1 MVLIVSFSTYVAI
14 KYNIL
19 NIKFKNLRK
28 FLNSSLIIFILL
40 FFMKHS
46 LRIYNNYNE
55 LVFNNAWP
63 QFPKKEHTKDISEVV
78 KIDGK
83 FAYYLLK
90 DKDGCGYTSS
100 PCTPYLVKKNI
111 YQKKINGYKFYLI
124 K

>member
-14 KYNIL
+14 KYNVL
-19 NIKFKNLRK
+19 NVKFENLRK
-28 FLNSSLIIFILL
+28 FLNISLIIFILL

-63 QFPKKEHTKDISEVV
+63 QFPKKHTKDISEV

-83 FAYYLLK
+83 FAYYL
-90 DKDGCGYTSS
+90 
-100 PCTPYLVKKNI
+100 
-111 YQKKINGYKFYLI
+111 QR
-124 K
+124 